1 MTFSN
6 INVSNPNDGLGD
18 KLRDAFI
25 IVNDNFDLVG
35 DMVTPEQLSA
45 TLSNYATKVY
55 VDSTDDDLQ
64 NQINNLSDLVD
75 LGEGSIQA
83 LQTDLNNLE
92 LLVDGKASLT
102 QLNNSVANINDTI
115 ATLQIDVDNKIE
127 EAPQDDKTYG
137 RNNANWVEVTGAGGS
152 SVNKVVGRLY
162 QVGSD
167 SETSQNNGELVIGR
181 TYWIKADSFN
191 EGDDFSNCGDN
202 QNTPERRFIATAT
215 TPANWS
221 NGSTLLTQEGAPV
234 MNILENS
241 LLEPFY
247 FEYASSGDFRI
258 KSYDSLFTV
267 DKTFTLLSRMGDQ
280 GLGNPLDVKIEYI
293 DKNEMTLRVDE
304 GNDQLSGYCIEIRVY
319 N

>member
-45 TLSNYATKVY
+45 TLSNYATILY
-55 VDSTDDDLQ
+55 VNGKDTILQ
-64 NQINNLSDLVD
+64 NQINGLSASYTILS
-75 LGEGSIQA
+75 GSFSS
-83 LQTDLNNLE
+83 LQTQVTSLG
-92 LLVDGKASLT
+92 LLLDGKASLT

-137 RNNANWVEVTGAGGS
+137 RNNANWVEVGS

-181 TYWIKADSFN
+181 TYWIKADSFV

-221 NGSTLLTQEGAPV
+221 NGSILFTQEGAPV

-267 DKTFTLLSRMGDQ
+267 DKTFTLLSRMGDL
-280 GLGNPLDVKIEYI
+280 GLGSPLDVKIEYI

-304 GNDQLSGYCIEIRVY
+304 GNDQLSGYCLEIRVY
-319 N
+319 E

>member
-55 VDSTDDDLQ
+55 VDAADNTLQ
-64 NQINNLSDLVD
+64 DNIDSLDVRLTNDELD
-75 LGEGSIQA
+75 IAA
-83 LQTDLNNLE
+83 LQTDLGNLG

-102 QLNNSVANINDTI
+102 QLNDSVANINDTI

-137 RNNANWVEVTGAGGS
+137 RNNAAWVEVTGGS
-152 SVNKVVGRLY
+152 SVNKVVARLY
-162 QVGSD
+162 QTGNEN
-167 SETSQNNGELVIGR
+167 ETSLTSGTLEIGR
-181 TYWIKADSFN
+181 TYYIDSFV

-202 QNTPERRFIATAT
+202 QNTEDRRFIAIAE
-215 TPANWS
+215 TPTNWS
-221 NGSTLLTQEGAPV
+221 NGSTLFTQDGAPV

-247 FEYASSGDFRI
+247 FEYTTSGDYLI
-258 KSYDSLFTV
+258 KSYDPLFIV
-267 DKTFTLLSRMGDQ
+267 NKTFTLLGRMGDV
-280 GLGNPLDVKIEYI
+280 GFGNPLDVLVEYI
-293 DKNEMTLRVDE
+293 DENQMRIVVDK
-304 GNDQLSGYCIEIRVY
+304 GDNQLSGYCIEIRVY

>member
-115 ATLQIDVDNKIE
+115 ATLQIDVDNKID

-137 RNNANWVEVTGAGGS
+137 RNNAAWVEVTGGGGS
-152 SVNKVVGRLY
+152 IVRKVAGRLY
-162 QVGSD
+162 QTGSD
-167 SETSQNNGELVIGR
+167 YEPTKADGELVIGR
-181 TYWIKADSFN
+181 TYWIKTGSFV

-202 QNTPERRFIATAT
+202 QNTPDRRFIATAT

-221 NGSTLLTQEGAPV
+221 NGSTLVTQEGAPV

-247 FEYASSGDFRI
+247 FEYVSSGDFRI
-258 KSYDSLFTV
+258 KSYDPLFTV
-267 DKTFTLLSRMGDQ
+267 DKTFILLGGMYDL
-280 GLGNPLDVKIEYI
+280 GLGNSLDVKIEYI
-293 DKNEMTLRVDE
+293 DKNEMRIVLKE
-304 GNDQLSGYCIEIRVY
+304 NNQLSGYCIEIRVY
-319 N
+319 E

>member
-45 TLSNYATKVY
+45 TLSNYATILY
-55 VDSTDDDLQ
+55 VNGKDTILQ
-64 NQINNLSDLVD
+64 NQINGLSASYTILS
-75 LGEGSIQA
+75 GSFSS
-83 LQTDLNNLE
+83 LQTQVTSLG
-92 LLVDGKASLT
+92 LLLDGKASLT

-137 RNNANWVEVTGAGGS
+137 RNNANWVEVGS

-221 NGSTLLTQEGAPV
+221 NGSILFTQEGAPV

-247 FEYASSGDFRI
+247 FEYVSSGDFRI

-267 DKTFTLLSRMGDQ
+267 DKTFTLLSRMGDL
-280 GLGNPLDVKIEYI
+280 GLGSPLDVKIEYI

-304 GNDQLSGYCIEIRVY
+304 GNDQLSGYCLEIRVY
-319 N
+319 E

>member
-6 INVSNPNDGLGD
+6 INVSTPNSGLGD
-18 KLRDAFI
+18 KLRDAFV

-55 VDSTDDDLQ
+55 VDSEDTNLQ
-64 NQINNLSDLVD
+64 NQINNLSDLID

-137 RNNANWVEVTGAGGS
+137 RNNANWVEVGS

-167 SETSQNNGELVIGR
+167 SETSLTNGELVIGR
-181 TYWIKADSFN
+181 TYWIKVGSFV

-258 KSYDSLFTV
+258 KSYDPLFTV
-267 DKTFTLLSRMGDQ
+267 DKTFTLLSRMGDL
-280 GLGNPLDVKIEYI
+280 GLGNPLDVAFEYI

-319 N
+319 E